1 MGSLYKIYMVLLIN
15 ITIMPKRANFS
26 TTHINATH
34 INASALEGF
43 MNRPD
48 DFSSSVVPTDDFSSS
63 VVPTDDIPAVVG
75 PPRFDVP
82 SSKIPTL
89 FAQPAFPQPTYG
101 TVFPTSPI
109 LTPPKC
115 GSTVQ
120 LESSHVHPEPSLPK
134 RVRTT
139 VFDLLLRPI
148 KVISFCLAFVGL
160 GFPQSAVSAI
170 LKRLNLTCE
179 KNGNSMVDIKAM
191 NENLDQFVRS
201 LVQMKEIVD
210 FIVAVITALNK
221 KPIFWTMFRNPSSL
235 DYIKTTLPKDVL
247 QSVRKCLTI
256 LGFSEGNQLMNVPST
271 LASLSESQLLEQIW
285 TVVSNYDWESAPQ
298 KPSKRG
304 REEEQPDDAPSAK
317 REPLSYEQRMKCVL
331 TQIMKALLSG
341 VSRVSLHEI
350 FQSGFLDLSKDHL
363 RQVMDFLSNP
373 DNLWCLHRILMEMK
387 NLNVSFEGDDV
398 FSSRGDDFNFSEF
411 NPQQMT
417 ILFNRLFLEAIMMR
431 QTAYQ
436 ELHEKEVQREQER
449 RRIERFIK
457 ALWTLWKTND
467 INSFFQELIAVCPE
481 FNSYRTNW
489 SLLEVVVDEFRHS
502 IYNATT
508 RAYHNRDHCV
518 NPLQVFLEYST
529 IQGVFSPKA
538 LIRENIRICEY
549 SSNSCPFGPTCS
561 GAHQCFVSLGWR
573 KGSVW
578 GTCCPEYAE
587 RRTCRNPNCRDAHFT
602 GDEFNRAF
610 RNGGKDSNKMRN
622 SLLAQAYIAKRQ
634 RTAE

>member
-1 MGSLYKIYMVLLIN
+1 MGLLYKICMILLIN
-15 ITIMPKRANFS
+15 IYQMPKSAILS
-26 TTHINATH
+26 TNIAFQN
-34 INASALEGF
+34 F
-43 MNRPD
+43 MNRRD
-48 DFSSSVVPTDDFSSS
+48 EISSVVQAGDE
-63 VVPTDDIPAVVG
+63 PAVVG
-75 PPRFDVP
+75 PPRFKVHP
-82 SSKIPTL
+82 SKIQTL
-89 FAQPAFPQPTYG
+89 FDEPAFPQPTYG
-101 TVFPTSPI
+101 TDFQTSPN

-120 LESSHVHPEPSLPK
+120 PRSLHVHPEPSLPE

-139 VFDLLLRPI
+139 VCGLLLRPI
-148 KVISFCLAFVGL
+148 QVITFCLAFFGL

-170 LKRLNLTCE
+170 LKKLNLTCE
-179 KNGNSMVDIKAM
+179 KNGNSMVDTRSM
-191 NENLDQFVRS
+191 RESLDQFVRS

-210 FIVAVITALNK
+210 FIVAVITTLNK
-221 KPIFWTMFRNPSSL
+221 KPIYWTMFLNNTSPY
-235 DYIKTTLPKDVL
+235 YIHTALPREVL
-247 QSVRKCLTI
+247 QSVRRCLTI
-256 LGFSEGNQLMNVPST
+256 LGFSEGNDLMKVPSN
-271 LASLSESQLLEQIW
+271 LASLSASQLLEHIW
-285 TVVSNYDWESAPQ
+285 TIVSKYDWEPAQQ
-298 KPSKRG
+298 KPAKRS
-304 REEEQPDDAPSAK
+304 REEEQPDDAPPAK
-317 REPLSYEQRMKCVL
+317 REPLSNEQIIKSVL

-341 VSRVSLHEI
+341 GSRISLHQI
-350 FQSGFLDLSKDHL
+350 FQSGFLDLSQDRL
-363 RQVMDFLSNP
+363 RQVMNFLSNT
-373 DNLWCLHRILMEMK
+373 DNVWCLQRILMEMK
-387 NLNVSFEGDDV
+387 SLIVSFEGDDV
-398 FSSRGDDFNFSEF
+398 FLSRGDDFNFSEF

-417 ILFNRLFLEAIMMR
+417 VLFNRLFLEAIMMR

-436 ELHEKEVQREQER
+436 ELHEEEIRREQER

-518 NPLQVFLEYST
+518 NPLEDFLEYAT
-529 IQGVFSPKA
+529 IHGVFSQKA

-549 SSNSCPFGPTCS
+549 RSDSCPFGPTCS
-561 GAHQCFVSLGWR
+561 GAHQCFVSSGWR

-587 RRTCRNPNCRDAHFT
+587 RRTCRNPHCCYAHFT

-610 RNGGKDSNKMRN
+610 RNGGKDSNRMRN
-622 SLLAQAYIAKRQ
+622 DLLAQAYIAKRQ
-634 RTAE
+634 RKAE